1 MSNEVSVPSLAD
13 SIERVLIKG
22 DISQLTPEQKMAYV
36 KAVCESVGLNPLT
49 RPFEYIRMNG
59 KEVLYAK
66 RDATDQLR
74 NKHKVSI
81 KITSREKIGDVF
93 QVTAQATDAQ
103 GRTDESIGA
112 VTIGTLKGD
121 ALANA
126 LMKAE
131 TKAKRRV
138 TLSICGLGLLDETE
152 IETIPQQRQV
162 PRPSLPPE
170 ALRQLEKEIKQTE
183 ELISHNGHS
192 VEYSNHEPFPF
203 EQEQGVSDSGYI
215 SQKQA
220 KRLFAISKA
229 ANWPPEAVKEL
240 VLEITG
246 QESSAKI
253 PWQNYKEICETI
265 ENNPK
270 NA

>member
-1 MSNEVSVPSLAD
+1 MSNEVEVPSLAD

-22 DISQLTPEQKMAYV
+22 DISQLNAEQKMAYV
-36 KAVCESVGLNPLT
+36 KAVCDSLGLNPLT
-49 RPFEYIRMNG
+49 RPFEYIKMNG
-59 KEVLYAK
+59 REVLYAK

-93 QVTAQATDAQ
+93 QVTAQATDFS

-112 VTIGTLKGD
+112 VTVGTLKGD

-152 IETIPQQRQV
+152 IETIPQQKQAA
-162 PRPSLPPE
+162 RPNLPPE

-183 ELISHNGHS
+183 ELISHNSHS
-192 VEYSNHEPFPF
+192 VEYGNHPEIGADEEFPF
-203 EQEQGVSDSGYI
+203 EKVKTI
-215 SQKQA
+215 SVAQQR
-220 KRLFAISKA
+220 RLFAISKA
-229 ANWPPEAVKEL
+229 ANWSQDEVKEL
-240 VLEITG
+240 ILRETG
-246 QESSAKI
+246 QESSAGI
-253 PWQNYKEICETI
+253 PWTAYSKICNEI
-265 ENNPK
+265 ENSPVT
-270 NA
+270 